1 MLYLPYI
8 VLQELDKLK
17 MRSGVQEGVKTLAVR
32 AIKYLNEKF
41 EQNSPHI
48 KGTYKRTYKNDQN
61 LLILCSFFCSTI
73 SFG

>member
-48 KGTYKRTYKNDQN
+48 KGTYVR
-61 LLILCSFFCSTI
+61 I
-73 SFG
+73 